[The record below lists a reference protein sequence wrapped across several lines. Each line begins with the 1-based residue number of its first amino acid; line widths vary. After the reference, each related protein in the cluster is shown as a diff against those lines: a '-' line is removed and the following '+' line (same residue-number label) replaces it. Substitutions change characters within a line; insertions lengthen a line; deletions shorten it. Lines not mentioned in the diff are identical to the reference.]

1 MQACCGQ
8 QRLPPTSK
16 HPVLLWSLWFSSGI
30 SLGSACHMTSSGL
43 NLDSNLK
50 FAEVVIV
57 QISAYCF
64 AQSCNHSWSLGK
76 NKEWEQ
82 ICMFASNSV
91 QSSKSKLATCARKGR
106 LLRFQDLLVVKVL
119 SAPKPLNKLHGVW
132 ILFKSVENV
141 KLRTAVSWFQPSIGL
156 CFPSTPKQWKSDV
169 HLRVETLSAWDCHG
183 RKVFKKINQDFH

>member
-141 KLRTAVSWFQPSIGL
+141 KLRTAVSWSQPLFFRLLLITIKL
-156 CFPSTPKQWKSDV
+156 VFSTPSLTAKHKAAGKNTA
-169 HLRVETLSAWDCHG
+169 RLSAKAKNDE
-183 RKVFKKINQDFH
+183 N